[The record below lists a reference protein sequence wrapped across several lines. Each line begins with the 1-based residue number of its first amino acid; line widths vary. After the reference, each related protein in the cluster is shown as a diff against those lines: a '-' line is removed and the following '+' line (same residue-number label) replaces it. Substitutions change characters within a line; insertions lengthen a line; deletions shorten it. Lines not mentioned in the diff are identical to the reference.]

1 MREFNS
7 FITMRS
13 MLFIASAG
21 VYRQF
26 QSEQRQR
33 EWMRKFRYGRKRNTC
48 KIVFAGL
55 LILVFVYDGCWQPL
69 SPLAILF
76 RLLSVST
83 LWDFFPSPPRLLSKC
98 NLSGVVY
105 TFINGIDKPI
115 KGIGKFEDYL
125 LKSYLSED
133 LTEDGKLALV
143 EMKKR
148 RIEKDKG
155 KAKYAR
161 KKQRAN

>member
-1 MREFNS
+1 
-7 FITMRS
+7 

-69 SPLAILF
+69 SPLAILC

-98 NLSGVVY
+98 NLSLHYSPCNGKDGSGVVY